1 MAIEKV
7 DGIENVDAPQG
18 VTAIEIEEAPIAD
31 NITEMDDGS
40 IVIGEVEEQVAPI
53 QVPFNANLAEF

>member
-7 DGIENVDAPQG
+7 DGVENLDAPQG
-18 VTAIEIEEAPIAD
+18 VTSIEIEEAPIGN

-40 IVIGEVEEQVAPI
+40 VVIGEIEEEVSSS
-53 QVPFNANLAEF
+53 VKND

>member
-7 DGIENVDAPQG
+7 DGVENLDAPKG
-18 VTAIEIEEAPIAD
+18 VTSIEIEEAPIGD

-40 IVIGEVEEQVAPI
+40 VVKISVGNTSGGVSW
-53 QVPFNANLAEF
+53 

>member
-18 VTAIEIEEAPIAD
+18 VTAIEIEEAR
-31 NITEMDDGS
+31 NVTKKQGGGS
-40 IVIGEVEEQVAPI
+40 
-53 QVPFNANLAEF
+53 